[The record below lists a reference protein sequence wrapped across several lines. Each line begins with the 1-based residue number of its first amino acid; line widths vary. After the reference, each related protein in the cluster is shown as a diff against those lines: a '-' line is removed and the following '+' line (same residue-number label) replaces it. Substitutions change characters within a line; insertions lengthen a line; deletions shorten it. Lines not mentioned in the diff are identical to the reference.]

1 MTLSSCQPSSAWGP
15 TPGLTPEKLQEAHT
29 ETSGKAPIKPEEDRT
44 MKLTI
49 VYDNNAFDPRLK
61 TAWGFSA
68 LVEYDDHTLLFD
80 TGGDAPMLLENMD
93 ILEIDPAQ
101 IEKVIISHDH
111 GDHTGGLEGLL
122 EQNPHPTVYVIP
134 SYSAGSRR
142 RISQTTTIVDVTV
155 GQQLDEGVFTTGEM
169 KGDVPEQA
177 LLIKT
182 GQGLVV
188 ITGCAHPGVVRMIEK
203 AQEIL
208 DEPIHLVVGGFHLGQ
223 TNAQELDSIMAAF
236 RQMGVEKV
244 APTHCTGDHAIEL
257 FEAEYKDDFIQA
269 GAGKVIVVDP

>member
-1 MTLSSCQPSSAWGP
+1 
-15 TPGLTPEKLQEAHT
+15 
-29 ETSGKAPIKPEEDRT
+29 

-223 TNAQELDSIMAAF
+223 TSAQELDSIMAAF

>member
-1 MTLSSCQPSSAWGP
+1 
-15 TPGLTPEKLQEAHT
+15 
-29 ETSGKAPIKPEEDRT
+29 

-68 LVEYDDHTLLFD
+68 LVEYDGHTLLFD
-80 TGGDAPMLLENMD
+80 TGGDAPTLLENMD

-101 IEKVIISHDH
+101 IEKAVISHDH

-122 EQNPHPTVYVIP
+122 EQNPVLTIYVIP

-142 RISQTTTIVDVTV
+142 RISQTSTIVDVTA
-155 GQQLDEGVFTTGEM
+155 GQQLDEGIFTTGEM
-169 KGDVPEQA
+169 KSEIPEQS
-177 LLIKT
+177 LFIPT
-182 GQGLVV
+182 SQGLVV
-188 ITGCAHPGVVRMIEK
+188 ITGCAHPGVVRMIEE
-203 AQEIL
+203 AQEML
-208 DEPIHLVVGGFHLGQ
+208 DEPIHLVVGGFHLGKA
-223 TNAQELDSIMAAF
+223 NAQELDSILDAF
-236 RQMGVEKV
+236 RQIGVEKV

-269 GAGKVIVVDP
+269 GVGKVIVVNP